1 MSRLSIL
8 SLGSTR
14 GLWEGPTAE
23 DVRRMGGY
31 AAELESYVVIASSY
45 KRHRLRPLRLAENFR
60 AIPSDAF
67 TPIDGFFRMLAL
79 GWRVLGERRIDL
91 IQAQDPF
98 FTGLVAVLLALR
110 FGQPVNVCVYG
121 PNVYDPHWLANHW
134 SHRLFAPIGRWVLR
148 RARGIQVDGRM
159 TARSLVAAGHAP
171 ESVGVKPVVPSNL
184 DRFLALDRAATAPG
198 GVTRLLF
205 VGRLA
210 PQKNLP
216 LLLTVVQRL
225 RAAGGTDFRLTLVGD
240 GPEEAA
246 LRAQAARDGLLS
258 HVEFRGAVSRDD
270 VVGVFAEADVF
281 VLTSDYEGF
290 PRVLMEAAAA
300 ALPVVSTT
308 VSGADEAIADGA
320 TGYLAPIGA
329 ADALAAAL
337 RRLIESPELRQRLGA
352 AAREHVRAKLDPA
365 TNTAGQLA
373 IWQRLAT
380 PAREPARRAAQEI
393 A

>member
-14 GLWEGPTAE
+14 GLWAGPTAE
-23 DVRRMGGY
+23 DVQRMGGY
-31 AAELESYVVIASSY
+31 AGELDAYVVVASSY
-45 KRHRLRPLRLAENFR
+45 KPHRLRPLRLAENFW
-60 AIPSDAF
+60 AIPTDAF
-67 TPIDGFFRMLAL
+67 TAIDGFFRMLVI
-79 GWRVLGERRIDL
+79 GWRVLGERRIDV

-98 FTGLVAVLLALR
+98 FTGLVAALLGMR
-110 FGQPVNVCVYG
+110 FGKPVNVCVYG
-121 PNVYDPHWLANHW
+121 PNVYDPHWIANHRLN
-134 SHRLFAPIGRWVLR
+134 RLFAPIGRWVLR
-148 RARGIQVDGRM
+148 RVRGIQVDGRM
-159 TARSLVAAGHAP
+159 TARSLVAAGHSP

-184 DRFLALDRAATAPG
+184 ERFLAIDRTENAPG
-198 GVTRLLF
+198 GVTRLLY

-216 LLLTVVQRL
+216 LLLAVVQRL
-225 RAAGGTDFRLTLVGD
+225 KAAGCTAFKLSLVGE

-246 LRAQAARDGLLS
+246 LRAQAARDDLLA
-258 HVEFRGAVSRDD
+258 HVEFRGAVSREE

-308 VSGADEAIADGA
+308 VSGADEAIADGT
-320 TGYLAPIGA
+320 TGYLAPIGD
-329 ADALAAAL
+329 ADALVTAL
-337 RRLIESPELRQRLGA
+337 RRLIESAELRQRLGA

-373 IWQRLAT
+373 IW
-380 PAREPARRAAQEI
+380 RRVAAPNV

>member
-14 GLWEGPTAE
+14 GLWAGPTAE
-23 DVRRMGGY
+23 DVQRMGGY
-31 AAELESYVVIASSY
+31 AGELDAYVVVASSY
-45 KRHRLRPLRLAENFR
+45 KPHRLRPLRLAENFW
-60 AIPSDAF
+60 AIPTDAF
-67 TPIDGFFRMLAL
+67 TAIDGFFRMLVI
-79 GWRVLGERRIDL
+79 GWRVLGERRIDV

-98 FTGLVAVLLALR
+98 FTGLVAALLGMR
-110 FGQPVNVCVYG
+110 FGKPVNVCVYG
-121 PNVYDPHWLANHW
+121 PNVYDPHWIANHRLN
-134 SHRLFAPIGRWVLR
+134 RLFAPIGRWVLR
-148 RARGIQVDGRM
+148 RVRGIQVDGRM
-159 TARSLVAAGHAP
+159 TARSLVAAGHSP

-184 DRFLALDRAATAPG
+184 ERFLAIDRTENAPG
-198 GVTRLLF
+198 GVTRLLY

-216 LLLTVVQRL
+216 LLLAVVQRL
-225 RAAGGTDFRLTLVGD
+225 KAAGCTAFKLSLVGE
-240 GPEEAA
+240 GPEETA
-246 LRAQAARDGLLS
+246 LRAQAARDDLLA
-258 HVEFRGAVSRDD
+258 HVEFRGAVSREE

-308 VSGADEAIADGA
+308 VSGADEAIADGT
-320 TGYLAPIGA
+320 TGYLAPIGD
-329 ADALAAAL
+329 ADALVTAL
-337 RRLIESPELRQRLGA
+337 RRLIESAELRQRLGA

-373 IWQRLAT
+373 IW
-380 PAREPARRAAQEI
+380 RRVAAPNV